1 MLPARRSYREAL
13 IFLALFLA
21 LFGTLA
27 HFMGLRNLVATIT
40 NTAHH
45 LLLNT
50 VFYIMAVTVLSGAL
64 GALLTEFGVVRLLQL
79 LLSPLMRP
87 LFNLPGV
94 AALAALITF
103 LSDNPAVVSLTN
115 DRHYRA
121 YFSSAE
127 LVALLNLGATFGMG
141 LIVLTYIYGKTYYLA
156 GTIGLFAA
164 LCGGIISTRLA
175 AVAARRVIPDQ
186 PADAVAQ
193 DDVPAPTAS
202 ASSFAMRA
210 LNSILDGGRKGVDT
224 GLAMI
229 PGVLVITTLIML
241 VTFGPHDPA
250 RGYQGLACEG
260 VPLLP
265 ALAKHCGWLL
275 HLLFG
280 FSHPEAV
287 AFPVTSLG
295 SVAGALTMIPTLAA
309 RGSITENDVAVFSAI
324 GICWSGFVSTHP
336 SMLDAIGCRILTVK
350 TMAIHFFAGIAAGVV
365 AHYTY
370 FFVSFIT

>member
-1 MLPARRSYREAL
+1 MLPHHRSYREAVL
-13 IFLALFLA
+13 FLALFLA

-27 HFMGLRNLVATIT
+27 AFMGLRNLVSTAT
-40 NTAHH
+40 NTAHD

-64 GALLTEFGVVRLLQL
+64 GSLLTEFGVVRLLQL
-79 LLSPLMRP
+79 VLSPLMRP

-103 LSDNPAVVSLTN
+103 LSDNPAVVSLAS

-121 YFSSAE
+121 YFSSSE
-127 LVALLNLGATFGMG
+127 LVALMNLGATFGMG
-141 LIVLTYIYGKTYYLA
+141 LIVLTYIYGKNYYLA
-156 GTIGLFAA
+156 GSIGLFAA
-164 LCGGIISTRLA
+164 LCGGVISTRLA
-175 AVAARRVIPDQ
+175 ALVARRACPDQ
-186 PADAVAQ
+186 
-193 DDVPAPTAS
+193 S
-202 ASSFAMRA
+202 ALATSQELPHSSSPHASFAMRA
-210 LNSILDGGRKGVDT
+210 LNSVLDGGRKGVES

-241 VTFGPHDPA
+241 VTFGPRDPA
-250 RGYQGLACEG
+250 RGYQGLAYEG

-275 HLLFG
+275 RILFG

-309 RGSITENDVAVFSAI
+309 RGSITENDVAVFAAI

-336 SMLDAIGCRILTVK
+336 SMLDAIGCRNLTVS
-350 TMAIHFFAGIAAGVV
+350 TMSIHFFAGIAAGVV

-370 FFVSFIT
+370 FLISLIA

>member
-1 MLPARRSYREAL
+1 MLIPRHSYREAVV
-13 IFLALFLA
+13 FLALFLT

-27 HFMGLRNLVATIT
+27 AHMGLRNLVATAT

-50 VFYIMAVTVLSGAL
+50 VFYIMAVTVLSGAF
-64 GALLTEFGVVRLLQL
+64 GSLLTEFGVVRLLQRV
-79 LLSPLMRP
+79 LSPLMRP

-103 LSDNPAVVSLTN
+103 LSDNPAVVSLTS

-121 YFSSAE
+121 YFSSSE
-127 LVALLNLGATFGMG
+127 LVALMNLGATFGMG
-141 LIVLTYIYGKTYYLA
+141 LIVLTYIYGKNYYLA
-156 GTIGLFAA
+156 GSIGLFAA
-164 LCGGIISTRLA
+164 LCGGIVSTRLA
-175 AVAARRVIPDQ
+175 GLAARRAIPDR
-186 PADAVAQ
+186 PTDATAQ
-193 DDVPAPTAS
+193 TDTAYPDTAAGS
-202 ASSFAMRA
+202 AAMRA
-210 LNSILDGGRKGVDT
+210 LNSILDGGRKGVET

-250 RGYQGLACEG
+250 RGYQGLAFEG
-260 VPLLP
+260 VPLLT

-275 HLLFG
+275 RLLFG

-295 SVAGALTMIPTLAA
+295 SVAGALSMIPTLAA

-336 SMLDAIGCRILTVK
+336 SMLDAIGCRNLTV
-350 TMAIHFFAGIAAGVV
+350 TSMSIHFFAGIAAGVV

-370 FFVSFIT
+370 FVISLIT